1 MATRRRAN
9 GAGIHFYYEGT
20 SFEGHIELNIALALR
35 RDGWNGSS
43 LARRLM
49 WDQGRLATWRD
60 FVFVSEC
67 SSQEFLLSIQCGIRA
82 GENSV
87 FRVGI
92 NSISVRIS
100 DARGAWGLQLD
111 QDQHLIPWTCLSS
124 LEWWSTFDG
133 SELVASSVSVQAC
146 ERAKWTAKI

>member
-43 LARRLM
+43 WPRRLM

-60 FVFVSEC
+60 FISVSEG
-67 SSQEFLLSIQCGIRA
+67 SAQEFLLNIQCGISRRKQRFPCWYKVYKRVSASIVDGRA
-82 GENSV
+82 
-87 FRVGI
+87 
-92 NSISVRIS
+92 VRIS
-100 DARGAWGLQLD
+100 DARGAWGSQLD
-111 QDQHLIPWTCLSS
+111 QDRHLIPLNLFIFTRVM
-124 LEWWSTFDG
+124 EHIWWLRTGGF
-133 SELVASSVSVQAC
+133 
-146 ERAKWTAKI
+146 